1 MRARDDERLGEFA
14 TETASYGFFPMLPF
28 LFSRRR
34 REKVEWFMDQYA
46 EIIARY
52 PTATLH
58 YVGHSNGTY
67 CLARALQL
75 YPSCRFER
83 VVFAGSV
90 VRSSFNWSR
99 FMAGHPPQI
108 GSVLNYVATAD
119 WVVAGFPR
127 LFEFLGFGDL
137 GSAGHNGFAEKD
149 HPCLKGRF
157 DEVTFVRGPHG
168 AAIQEK
174 HWDAIA
180 DYVYSGRAEERDA
193 DGQNPVVKVIGAFP
207 PLAWL
212 LAAAMAL
219 VGATIAGLLTY
230 ATVQLGFWAL
240 AAAHLHPGGV
250 QAVAL
255 TLAVTAGLT
264 VMWKG
269 VTKL

>member
-1 MRARDDERLGEFA
+1 
-14 TETASYGFFPMLPF
+14 MLPF
-28 LFSRRR
+28 LFSWRR

-52 PTATLH
+52 PKARLH

-90 VRSSFNWSR
+90 VRSSFDWSR
-99 FMAGHPPQI
+99 FMANHPPQV
-108 GSVLNYVATAD
+108 GSVLNYIATAD

-137 GSAGHNGFAEKD
+137 GGAGYNGFAEKD

-157 DEVTFVRGPHG
+157 DEVAFVRGPHD
-168 AAIQEK
+168 AALQEK

-180 DYVYSGRAEERDA
+180 EYVYSGLAERRDA
-193 DGQNPVVKVIGAFP
+193 DVQNPVVKVIGAFP

-212 LAAAMAL
+212 LAAAVAL
-219 VGATIAGLLTY
+219 VGAAIVGLLTY
-230 ATVQLGFWAL
+230 AAVQLVFWVL

-250 QAVAL
+250 HAVAL
-255 TLAVTAGLT
+255 TLAVTAALT
-264 VMWKG
+264 VIWKG